1 MKTKLLCFLSLPLLV
16 MSIFLTNASATF
28 ITGGDAADQASADD
42 ILDIVFVIDTSG
54 SMYDDINAIGAV
66 AETTIQNLEC
76 PECDVFVRASFM
88 SITYNYG
95 IFNETVSSMVYGE
108 GGTPV
113 SNSSEDN
120 GPAVIDLVNYYNW
133 NDDSTADQDYY
144 KAIVTIGDE
153 GTENGQPVNQAD
165 WDVAFTANQAAIN
178 NDVFLFSWVTDDP
191 YTGVTD
197 LFNIMAT
204 GGSGGGYLFGDTGGA
219 YLQSGD
225 GTDVAT
231 YLEQIICT
239 AGSGGTGGT
248 GGVEPVP
255 EPSTIL
261 LLGAGLA
268 GLAFY
273 GRKRMK

>member
-1 MKTKLLCFLSLPLLV
+1 MKTKLLCLLSLPLLV

-28 ITGGDAADQASADD
+28 ITGGDAVDQASADD

-54 SMYDDINAIGAV
+54 SMYDDIDAIGAV

-76 PECDVFVRASFM
+76 PDCDVYVRANFM

-95 IFNETVSSMVYGE
+95 IFNETVTSMVYGA

-120 GPAVIDLVNYYNW
+120 GPAVTDLALWYNW

-153 GTENGQPVNQAD
+153 GTENGAYVYQDD
-165 WDVAFTANQAAIN
+165 WDAAYLANQTVIN
-178 NDVFLFSWVTDDP
+178 NDIFLFSWVTDDP
-191 YTGVTD
+191 YPLVPEI
-197 LFNIMAT
+197 FEIMAT

-219 YLQSGD
+219 YLQQGD

-239 AGSGGTGGT
+239 AGSGGTGGN